1 MASLSFTP
9 AERQEILAATRRL
22 GKLKPKTQAKILTAR
37 SQQAAPLAAA
47 ASPARRPIPPAV
59 PSTFFDDAMPDAGAP
74 VDVFSS
80 EGREAARDAFA
91 RAEAA
96 KQLDLLAHNCL
107 LEIDRYMRLRSLRL
121 LDLFRRR
128 DINKSGDTVGEVGAA
143 ENSDNELDAAEFAGI
158 LAKTE
163 LRLTAEEIGAV
174 IAFLDKSG
182 DGVLDVTEVETAMR
196 RAKMRQR
203 NIPRDAMT
211 RLNKTAS
218 SPARDG
224 QQLAAFLPKVL
235 QRRHFTVQPDATTD
249 NAQWRTIHGAKEHTR
264 C

>member
-1 MASLSFTP
+1 MV
-9 AERQEILAATRRL
+9 RL
-22 GKLKPKTQAKILTAR
+22 
-37 SQQAAPLAAA
+37 
-47 ASPARRPIPPAV
+47 V
-59 PSTFFDDAMPDAGAP
+59 
-74 VDVFSS
+74 
-80 EGREAARDAFA
+80 
-91 RAEAA
+91 
-96 KQLDLLAHNCL
+96 
-107 LEIDRYMRLRSLRL
+107 
-121 LDLFRRR
+121 DLFRRR
-128 DINKSGDTVGEVGAA
+128 DIKKSGDTVGEVGAA
-143 ENSDNELDAAEFAGI
+143 ESSDNELDAAEFAGI

-163 LRLTAEEIGAV
+163 LRLTAEEINAV
-174 IAFLDKSG
+174 ISFLDKSG

-235 QRRHFTVQPDATTD
+235 QRRHFTVQHDATTD
-249 NAQWRTIHGAKEHTR
+249 NAQWRTIHGAKEHAR

>member
-1 MASLSFTP
+1 M
-9 AERQEILAATRRL
+9 
-22 GKLKPKTQAKILTAR
+22 
-37 SQQAAPLAAA
+37 
-47 ASPARRPIPPAV
+47 
-59 PSTFFDDAMPDAGAP
+59 
-74 VDVFSS
+74 
-80 EGREAARDAFA
+80 
-91 RAEAA
+91 
-96 KQLDLLAHNCL
+96 
-107 LEIDRYMRLRSLRL
+107 
-121 LDLFRRR
+121 
-128 DINKSGDTVGEVGAA
+128 
-143 ENSDNELDAAEFAGI
+143 
-158 LAKTE
+158 
-163 LRLTAEEIGAV
+163 
-174 IAFLDKSG
+174 
-182 DGVLDVTEVETAMR
+182 LDVTEVETAMR